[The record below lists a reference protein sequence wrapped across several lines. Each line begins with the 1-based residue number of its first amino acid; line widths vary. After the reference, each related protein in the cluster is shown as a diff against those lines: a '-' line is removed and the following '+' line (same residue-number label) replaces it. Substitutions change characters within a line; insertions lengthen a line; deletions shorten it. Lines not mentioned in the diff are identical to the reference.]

1 MNGIVEGLL
10 WVKLLEGD
18 SNRGRDSNS
27 SGMEGAGF
35 PFLIVVVPW
44 LIIGLSAA
52 TLPAL
57 LYWQYRN
64 RSWTALTLTI
74 LTVVAVFVVL
84 MPYRHYS
91 WWETGLL
98 LEVCSSLLGMI
109 IYLHTLVCSQ
119 LNKVIANG
127 ASATLSPRTW
137 IVFAVLIAG
146 AYLLFWGL
154 VSTTL
159 SMTPMHHIVSLLQG
173 AFDFRL
179 QFLTEWDLYG
189 YFRLLVALSPTV
201 LATTALQAFFRR
213 RTSGGKN
220 ALPWYFKV
228 AAIPSATCIALWGAL
243 LLRNVLIY

>member
-1 MNGIVEGLL
+1 MEGLL

-18 SNRGRDSNS
+18 SHKGRDSNS

-35 PFLIVVVPW
+35 PFLIVVGPW

-74 LTVVAVFVVL
+74 LTVAVVFAVL

-91 WWETGLL
+91 WWETTLL
-98 LEVCSSLLGMI
+98 LEVCSSLLGMV
-109 IYLHTLVCSQ
+109 IYIHSLVCSL
-119 LNKVIANG
+119 LNKVIAND
-127 ASATLSPRTW
+127 APATLSAGTW
-137 IVFAVLIAG
+137 IVFSILIAG
-146 AYLLFWGL
+146 TYLLFWGL
-154 VSTTL
+154 VSSML

-201 LATTALQAFFRR
+201 LVTTALQAFFRR
-213 RTSGGKN
+213 R
-220 ALPWYFKV
+220 ARE
-228 AAIPSATCIALWGAL
+228 C
-243 LLRNVLIY
+243 